1 MNKIELDG
9 THNTRD
15 LGGYET
21 QDGRVIKE
29 GFLFRSDGLGKLT
42 PEDCKK
48 LSNLGIKRI
57 VDFRSEVEKNKQPNI
72 IPTGMEYIEMPI
84 EADKNMNNE
93 IYDILSGRVDKDMR
107 EFLIEANKD
116 FVLQYKE
123 VFSEFLKDLIKSG
136 LPTLFHCTAG
146 KDRTGFATFLIYTI
160 LGIER
165 DTILVDYL
173 KTNYFIQDSM
183 KKQLTNVAKLMNIKE
198 TYPHLIK
205 SIRGRGFL
213 IGIQL
218 QKDQTIFIR
227 KLMENRLLTIR
238 ASENVVRILP
248 PLNVKKSEL
257 DLSLKIINKVC
268 KELN

>member
-1 MNKIELDG
+1 MNKIKLEG

-21 QDGRVIKE
+21 QDGRVIKK

-57 VDFRSEVEKNKQPNI
+57 VDFRSDVEKIKQPNI

-84 EADKNMNNE
+84 EADKNINNE
-93 IYDILSGRVDKDMR
+93 IYDILSGKVDKDMR

-123 VFSEFLKDLIKSG
+123 VFSDFLKDLVNSG

-146 KDRTGFATFLIYTI
+146 KDRTGFATLLIYTI
-160 LGIER
+160 LGVDM

-183 KKQLTNVAKLMNIKE
+183 GKQLENVAKLMNIKE
-198 TYPHLIK
+198 EDK
-205 SIRGRGFL
+205 E
-213 IGIQL
+213 
-218 QKDQTIFIR
+218 K
-227 KLMENRLLTIR
+227 
-238 ASENVVRILP
+238 ILP
-248 PLNVKKSEL
+248 LLRVDIDYIESAINTANKKYGSIHNFISEGL
-257 DLSLKIINKVC
+257 KISLKERDLL
-268 KELN
+268 KELMISKY

>member
-1 MNKIELDG
+1 MNKIKLEG

-21 QDGRVIKE
+21 QDGRVIKK

-57 VDFRSEVEKNKQPNI
+57 VDFRSEVEKIKQPNI

-84 EADKNMNNE
+84 EADKNINNE
-93 IYDILSGRVDKDMR
+93 IYDILSGKVDKDMR

-123 VFSEFLKDLIKSG
+123 VFSDFLKDLVNSG

-146 KDRTGFATFLIYTI
+146 KDRTGFATLLIYTI
-160 LGIER
+160 LGVDM

-183 KKQLTNVAKLMNIKE
+183 GKQLENVAKLMNIKE
-198 TYPHLIK
+198 EDK
-205 SIRGRGFL
+205 E
-213 IGIQL
+213 
-218 QKDQTIFIR
+218 K
-227 KLMENRLLTIR
+227 
-238 ASENVVRILP
+238 ILP
-248 PLNVKKSEL
+248 LLRVDIDYIESAINTANKKYGSIHNFISEGL
-257 DLSLKIINKVC
+257 KISLKERDLL
-268 KELN
+268 KELMISKY